1 MLNYI
6 SAEWYKLC
14 RTKGLFIAFGILLVL
29 VTLLFFPSFWYQM
42 PTFGVYATAYLAF
55 LPAGFFLAPIFAVK
69 AFDDQYGRGTLKNEV
84 VFGVPRYRSYLG
96 KLSIGALTGTGAALI
111 VLAVYLLLSYM
122 GRGPQE
128 EYLLIFVEMSLRG
141 TLLTLPLWL
150 ASMSLAFCLQ
160 VVLSNS
166 AGAIAVDYLLLL
178 IGTPLSL
185 IGYEGKVYS
194 PILNFFDRWF
204 FVAPFREVF
213 IEQGLPSWSS
223 VGYSWLIGLGW
234 IGATCLVGIT
244 AFRQKEIK

>member
-122 GRGPQE
+122 GDRK
-128 EYLLIFVEMSLRG
+128 S
-141 TLLTLPLWL
+141 
-150 ASMSLAFCLQ
+150 
-160 VVLSNS
+160 VV
-166 AGAIAVDYLLLL
+166 
-178 IGTPLSL
+178 
-185 IGYEGKVYS
+185 
-194 PILNFFDRWF
+194 
-204 FVAPFREVF
+204 
-213 IEQGLPSWSS
+213 
-223 VGYSWLIGLGW
+223 
-234 IGATCLVGIT
+234 
-244 AFRQKEIK
+244 